1 MYFDYMDHG
10 NVFSFQL
17 SFCFSRSIKFVLES
31 DNHLKSKPKFL
42 MAWRFGAPLATMYTP
57 KIGANWDLKHHGVGG
72 WYLDM
77 PKSMIRY
84 DEGSLHNKYV
94 TKQTISDVGGA

>member
-1 MYFDYMDHG
+1 
-10 NVFSFQL
+10 
-17 SFCFSRSIKFVLES
+17 
-31 DNHLKSKPKFL
+31 